1 MGDEEPVNRQLGLAM
16 IAFVQQMT
24 ACHETKDEVMRRHH
38 TENYRQAVKEAAE
51 NGFEVSLCWHTLG
64 VWMEMGKE
72 RIGCFAR
79 ALELLEQ
86 ESEREPANN
95 PLAHWSRDNMRA
107 SCYYEI
113 GRVHAAEG
121 AAEVALD
128 FLKRALPYSQKAD
141 EWQTKGK
148 LAVHSET
155 AKILTLQIELQEKL

>member
-1 MGDEEPVNRQLGLAM
+1 MADEEPVNRRLGLAM
-16 IAFVQQMT
+16 VAFVQQMT

-51 NGFEVSLCWHTLG
+51 NGFEASLCWHTLG

-86 ESEREPANN
+86 ESERDPAKDF
-95 PLAHWSRDNMRA
+95 LVLWTRDNMRA

-121 AAEVALD
+121 SPEVALD

-141 EWQTKGK
+141 EWQAKGD
-148 LAVHSET
+148 LVVHSET
-155 AKILTLQIELQEKL
+155 TKIQALKIELQEKL